1 LKKKQALEIPP
12 SVRSA
17 EEWAASEILRCA
29 EHLDACF
36 NEALKSFGVSFT
48 QYSALRIL
56 SGEQEGLA
64 SSTIGDQ
71 MVTRDSDVT
80 RLVDRLA
87 ARGLVERYRDSD
99 DRRVVRVRLTPA
111 GTELLGRVDGPFLAL
126 AEQQFAGIKPKRIRR
141 LTEVL
146 RQLRR
151 AAAQ

>member
-1 LKKKQALEIPP
+1 LKKKQVLEIPP
-12 SVRSA
+12 SVRSP

-36 NEALKSFGVSFT
+36 NEALKPFGVSLT

-64 SSTIGDQ
+64 SSAIGDR

-87 ARGLVERYRDSD
+87 ARGLVERYRDAD
-99 DRRVVRVRLTPA
+99 DRRVVRVRLTAA
-111 GTELLGRVDGPFLAL
+111 GAELLGRADGPFLAL
-126 AEQQFAGIKPKRIRR
+126 AEQQFAGIKAKRVRR
-141 LTEVL
+141 LIEIL
-146 RQLRR
+146 RQLRHAR
-151 AAAQ
+151 S